1 MTLPDVEL
9 LIEQHLSDL
18 VYTDTALPEPP
29 WDDIYPMA
37 VYNRLPAGGVD
48 KDGLAD
54 SALVGFLIIGETRA
68 DAQAA
73 ARNVVD
79 ALLNDGDPYEI
90 HLDGTDW
97 LVELVEQVSG
107 GANELD
113 VNPDNR
119 FVELSFWIHIS
130 LRD

>member
-9 LIEQHLSDL
+9 LIEQHLSAA
-18 VYTDTALPEPP
+18 VYTDTALPATP

-48 KDGLAD
+48 PDGLAD
-54 SALVGFLIIGETRA
+54 CALVGFLIIGEDRHK
-68 DAQAA
+68 AQEA
-73 ARNVVD
+73 AREVTD
-79 ALLNDGDPYEI
+79 LMLNDGFAYEI
-90 HLDGTDW
+90 HHNGRDW
-97 LVELVEQVSG
+97 LIENVEQVSG

-119 FVELSFWIHIS
+119 FVELSFWVTVS
-130 LRD
+130 LRF